1 MLFGVVLLENA
12 GMSQEKMM
20 SGWQRM
26 LLQNV
31 YITCCITGA
40 LTDVQVTHA
49 MGTDITPYHDRC
61 WLLDLTLITAWMLT
75 RWTTK
80 HDFTVLLS
88 ISDETEHR
96 EVSGSSG
103 QCLCMASALHSK
115 AICGYSSEWCSP
127 TMVYQSIPEPMS
139 VYRNM
144 TVLETVMSEEFDQ
157 IHWIFLLYC
166 VLKKVKCP
174 NSYRFVFREC
184 CSQTVGLFDDASV
197 GRLASLEPSLLLM
210 ARPFFLPVSYQLLIS
225 N

>member
-88 ISDETEHR
+88 IS
-96 EVSGSSG
+96 VSGSSG
-103 QCLCMASALHSK
+103 QCICMASALHSK
-115 AICGYSSEWCSP
+115 AICGYSSEWCSL
-127 TMVYQSIPEPMS
+127 TLVYQSIPESMS
-139 VYRNM
+139 GYRNM

-157 IHWIFLLYC
+157 IHWIFFYIVYWRKWNAQIPTDLSLGNV
-166 VLKKVKCP
+166 VLKLLDYSMTHLLADWRASNHP
-174 NSYRFVFREC
+174 
-184 CSQTVGLFDDASV
+184 CSWWLGL
-197 GRLASLEPSLLLM
+197 
-210 ARPFFLPVSYQLLIS
+210 FFLPVSYQLLIS